1 MPKEIFKKNAQGDA
15 ASIVGAKPAV
25 FYKAK
30 KNMFQVPTNYGTASR
45 PLYKKEAMSS
55 PIPRTTEIT
64 STQTQSAPVEHGDG
78 GTYSG
83 TLYSYYT
90 DQGIDMPSWQE
101 RGTTYEQ
108 LNLGNKEDY
117 KGTSTQNKAMYNAL
131 TTDTHKVVKDKHGNI
146 KNVSTSGAD
155 LEPDGVNVDYTNTK
169 DHLVKGSNITDV
181 SDITDDDI
189 RRTNERGEFRS
200 ENIGKRHSRR
210 AERQW
215 RRGRKQELREE
226 GATRKEA
233 RQQVRGEE
241 YVPTQVNT
249 PGAGP
254 EVPTAGGR
262 GEEAGVALGHTMGAG
277 SSMPLEKKKKYYGKR
292 KK

>member
-1 MPKEIFKKNAQGDA
+1 MPDKIFKKNAKVDA
-15 ASIVGAKPAV
+15 ASIVMGGGPALP
-25 FYKAK
+25 YKAK

-101 RGTTYEQ
+101 RGATYEQ
-108 LNLGNKEDY
+108 LNLGSAKDY
-117 KGTSTQNKAMYNAL
+117 KGTSAQNKAMYNKL
-131 TTDTHKVVKDKHGNI
+131 TTDTHKVVKDKDGNI
-146 KNVSTSGAD
+146 KNVSSSGAD
-155 LEPDGVNVDYTNTK
+155 LEADGINVDYTNTK

-181 SDITDDDI
+181 SEITDDDI
-189 RRTNERGEFRS
+189 RITNERGEFRS
-200 ENIGKRHSRR
+200 ENIGRRHSRR

-215 RRGRKQELREE
+215 RKGRKQELREE
-226 GATRKEA
+226 GATRGEA
-233 RQQVRGEE
+233 RKQVRGEE

-249 PGAGP
+249 PAAGP
-254 EVPTAGGR
+254 AAPLGGS
-262 GEEAGVALGHTMGAG
+262 AAVLGQTSGAG
-277 SSMPLEKKKKYYGKR
+277 SSMAVQKKKKYYE
-292 KK
+292 KKKK

>member
-1 MPKEIFKKNAQGDA
+1 MPNFPKNGDA
-15 ASIVGAKPAV
+15 ASIVGAKPALP
-25 FYKAK
+25 YKAK
-30 KNMFQVPTNYGTASR
+30 KNMFSVPTNYGTASR
-45 PLYKKEAMSS
+45 PLYKKEATSS
-55 PIPRTTEIT
+55 PILRTTEIT
-64 STQTQSAPVEHGDG
+64 STQTQAAPTVHGDG
-78 GTYSG
+78 KTYSG

-117 KGTSTQNKAMYNAL
+117 KGTSTQNKAMYDAL

-146 KNVSTSGAD
+146 KNVSTSGVD
-155 LEPDGVNVDYTNTK
+155 LEPDGVNVDFTNTK

-181 SDITDDDI
+181 GDITDDDI
-189 RRTNERGEFRS
+189 RKSTERGEFRAQ
-200 ENIGKRHSRR
+200 NIGERHSRR

-215 RRGRKQELREE
+215 RRGRKRELREE

-262 GEEAGVALGHTMGAG
+262 DEEAGVLGQTMGPG
-277 SSMPLEKKKKYYGKR
+277 SSMAVPKKKKYYGK